1 MNDIYLDPKW
11 FQILAQRN
19 DLLKET
25 DWTQL
30 PDVELTVEQ
39 VSLWREYRQKL
50 RDITKDFTNPDD
62 VVFPTKPEFIK

>member
-11 FQILAQRN
+11 FEILAQRKE
-19 DLLKET
+19 LLIDS

-30 PDVELTVEQ
+30 PDIELTTEQ
-39 VSLWREYRQKL
+39 VNEAKIYRQKL

-62 VVFPTKPEFIK
+62 VVFPIKPSFIN

>member
-30 PDVELTVEQ
+30 PDIELTIEQ
-39 VSLWREYRQKL
+39 VNEAKIYRQKL

-62 VVFPTKPEFIK
+62 VVFPTKPIFIK

>member
-30 PDVELTVEQ
+30 PDIELTIEQ
-39 VSLWREYRQKL
+39 VNEAKIYRQKL

-62 VVFPTKPEFIK
+62 VVFPTKPSFIN